1 MKYFESGAIME
12 EMPTLTNIT
21 FHSTSTYKILDELGQ
36 GGMGMVYLA
45 ERNSEGVIDH
55 VVLKTLKT
63 IDEKQIIQLRNE
75 ANIATI
81 LRHENIVKSYGME
94 SIPISKLPPRFR
106 DFLDTLKP
114 KENNFFQTKHVY
126 RPKLTPK
133 KSLSDSLLHFEQ
145 TKTIRNLRDDEK
157 LYCMAM
163 DYVEGVDL
171 GNLYRKHLRMNM
183 LIPSIL
189 TGFIVSRICRALSY
203 AHKYIVHRDISP
215 ENIMIN
221 NHGVAKLMDFGI
233 AVVAGVQKEFAGKVV
248 YMSPEQLSGENLD
261 GRSDIYSLGLV
272 AYQMLTGINLFVQP
286 DEMTFNEHVVWIA
299 RKMAKGFP
307 LPHDVRK
314 DVPQA
319 LSEIVGKMLIT
330 KTEHRYQ
337 NADDVCTDLEQ
348 KYLYAK
354 GFGPTNNS
362 MASYIKIFEQNFS
375 NVSSNHLNQLS
386 FMKDKT
392 GVFTIKR
399 RFSLD
404 DYTIIGKK
412 LFAETQQ
419 KQLSYLVIQ
428 KQADERNK

>member
-1 MKYFESGAIME
+1 ME
-12 EMPTLTNIT
+12 DMPTLTNVT

-63 IDEKQIIQLRNE
+63 IDDKQIIQLRNE

-81 LRHENIVKSYGME
+81 LRHENIAKSYGME
-94 SIPISKLPPRFR
+94 SIPTSKLPPRFR
-106 DFLDTLKP
+106 DFLDSLKP
-114 KENNFFQTKHVY
+114 KENNSFHSKNVY
-126 RPKLTPK
+126 RPKLIPK
-133 KSLSDSLLHFEQ
+133 KSLTESLSRFEQ
-145 TKTIRNLRDDEK
+145 TNTIRNLRDDEK

-171 GNLYRKHLRMNM
+171 GNLYRKHLRLNM

-286 DEMTFNEHVVWIA
+286 YDMTFNEHVVWIA

-307 LPHDVRK
+307 LPHEVRK
-314 DVPQA
+314 DVPLA
-319 LSEIVGKMLIT
+319 LSEIVGKMLKT
-330 KTEHRYQ
+330 KAEQRYQ
-337 NADDVCTDLEQ
+337 DADEVSTDLEQ
-348 KYLYAK
+348 NYLYAK

-362 MASYIKIFEQNFS
+362 MASYIEIFEKNFS
-375 NVSSNHLNQLS
+375 NVSTNLLNQLS

-392 GVFTIKR
+392 GVFTLKR
-399 RFSLD
+399 MFSLD
-404 DYTIIGKK
+404 DYTIVGKK

-419 KQLSYLVIQ
+419 KQFSYLIIQ
-428 KQADERNK
+428 KQTEDRKK

>member
-1 MKYFESGAIME
+1 ME
-12 EMPTLTNIT
+12 EMPTLTNVT
-21 FHSTSTYKILDELGQ
+21 FHSASTYKILDELGR

-63 IDEKQIIQLRNE
+63 IDIKQIEQLRNE

-106 DFLDTLKP
+106 DFLDALKP
-114 KENNFFQTKHVY
+114 KENNFFHTKHVY

-133 KSLSDSLLHFEQ
+133 KSLTDSLSKFEQ
-145 TKTIRNLRDDEK
+145 TNTIRNLRDDEK

-163 DYVEGVDL
+163 NYVEGVDL

-183 LIPSIL
+183 LIPCIL

-215 ENIMIN
+215 ENIMIDR
-221 NHGVAKLMDFGI
+221 HGVAKLMDFGI

-248 YMSPEQLSGENLD
+248 YMSPEQLSGDKLD

-286 DEMTFNEHVVWIA
+286 EDMSFNEHIVWIA

-307 LPHDVRK
+307 LPHELRK
-314 DVPQA
+314 DVPLA
-319 LSEIVGKMLIT
+319 LSEIIGKMLRT
-330 KTEHRYQ
+330 KVEHRYQ
-337 NADDVCTDLEQ
+337 DAEEVCTDLEQ
-348 KYLYAK
+348 NYLYAK

-362 MASYIKIFEQNFS
+362 MASYVEIFEKNFS
-375 NVSSNHLNQLS
+375 NVSLNQLNQLN

-399 RFSLD
+399 RFSLE
-404 DYTIIGKK
+404 DYSILGKK

-419 KQLSYLVIQ
+419 KQLSYLVIK
-428 KQADERNK
+428 KQADDKQK